1 MNYNIPKRLD
11 NIIDIK
17 NKINTKLKDVGLD
30 TNIPFRQYSD
40 LIEQIPNSGAITLD
54 EIDYCTNLAIN
65 ISGEK
70 A

>member
-1 MNYNIPKRLD
+1 MSYDIPKRLN
-11 NIIDIK
+11 NIFEIK
-17 NKINTKLKDVGLD
+17 NQISDKLKNVGLD

-40 LIEQIPNSGAITLD
+40 LIEQIPESGAITLD
-54 EIDYCTNLAIN
+54 ELDYCTELAIN